1 MTRFPQSDNTAVS
14 LSDLLAD
21 QGSDLGSLLRRA
33 DLLAQLQQLLAGSL
47 DPALAARFQVAN
59 IRQSR
64 LVLLAP
70 SAAWATRLRMQ
81 APQLLKA
88 LHGAGF
94 PQVERVD
101 VRIDVSSGLGAAP
114 LAGRPTDKPRSKEM
128 SPAARQAFDRMS
140 RLWDKDEG

>member
-1 MTRFPQSDNTAVS
+1 MTRFPQSDNNAVS

-21 QGSDLGSLLRRA
+21 QSSDFGSLLRRA
-33 DLLAQLQQLLAGSL
+33 ALLAQLQRLLAGSL

-81 APQLLKA
+81 APQLLEA

-94 PQVERVD
+94 PQVDRVD
-101 VRIDVSSGLGAAP
+101 VRVDVRAAP
-114 LAGRPTDKPRSKEM
+114 LVEQPTDRIPKEL
-128 SPAARQAFDRMS
+128 SPAARQALDRMA
-140 RLWDKDEG
+140 RLWTDDED

>member
-21 QGSDLGSLLRRA
+21 QGSDFGSLLRRA
-33 DLLAQLQQLLAGSL
+33 ALLAQLQQLLAGSL

-81 APQLLKA
+81 APQLLQT
-88 LHGAGF
+88 LHAAGF

-101 VRIDVSSGLGAAP
+101 VRVDVRAAP
-114 LAGRPTDKPRSKEM
+114 LPGRPERELPSKEL
-128 SPAARQAFDRMS
+128 SPAARQAFERMS